1 VASSIGRED
10 WREMP
15 KAQANRRKSA
25 KKPSTKTAT
34 SSVFS
39 EGQWKVVF
47 GELKRGRGRPSN
59 VKSVFRAF
67 GEKLPKE
74 ALDDVEKAII
84 DQELSREGVYF
95 AHDSLGCARYAGRGS
110 VFSRLRSH
118 FRSHPDE
125 LLYFSFY
132 LIADKQHEREIETA
146 LIRVASHLLVFNKR
160 KKRDDIEP
168 GDVRDYEPGTLYF
181 ERQRKRGRRKKDST
195 QHKQGRRKKASPRR
209 KRRSRK

>member
-1 VASSIGRED
+1 
-10 WREMP
+10 MP
-15 KAQANRRKSA
+15 KAQDHRRKSA
-25 KKPSTKTAT
+25 KKPSTKTAIDNI
-34 SSVFS
+34 FS
-39 EGQWKVVF
+39 EGKWKVVF
-47 GELKRGRGRPSN
+47 GELKRGRGRPSS
-59 VKSVFRAF
+59 VKSVFHAF

-84 DQELSREGVYF
+84 DEGLSREGVYF

-118 FRSHPDE
+118 FKAHPDE

-181 ERQRKRGRRKKDST
+181 ERQRRRGRRKKPST
-195 QHKQGRRKKASPRR
+195 RRKKRAR
-209 KRRSRK
+209 K

>member
-1 VASSIGRED
+1 
-10 WREMP
+10 MP
-15 KAQANRRKSA
+15 KVKVRRRSGA
-25 KKPSTKTAT
+25 KKPSTKTVT
-34 SSVFS
+34 GNVFS
-39 EGQWKVVF
+39 EGKWKVVF
-47 GELKRGRGRPSN
+47 GELKRGRGRPSS

-84 DQELSREGVYF
+84 DEELSREGVYF

-118 FRSHPDE
+118 FKSHPDE

-168 GDVRDYEPGTLYF
+168 GDVRDYEPGTFYF
-181 ERQRKRGRRKKDST
+181 ERQRKRGRRKKGSA
-195 QHKQGRRKKASPRR
+195 QSKRGRGKKASGQSKRGRGKKASARR
-209 KRRSRK
+209 KGRRR